1 MLGSLSDAAE
11 DSFSD
16 LLSDWGDFN
25 SPIGNSSIHSDS
37 PPALD
42 ASENGPENPNGW
54 RDFILNLDD
63 PGADGSSRLDGN
75 YQWAS
80 PRATQLHMRETPDDD
95 MIPHVP
101 ANEQAAEPAWYL
113 ELPF

>member
-25 SPIGNSSIHSDS
+25 SPIGNSRIHSDS

-42 ASENGPENPNGW
+42 ASENGPEHLNEW

-63 PGADGSSRLDGN
+63 PGADGSSQLDGS
-75 YQWAS
+75 YEWAS
-80 PRATQLHMRETPDDD
+80 PRATQLHMEETLDDD

-101 ANEQAAEPAWYL
+101 ADEQAVEPAWYL